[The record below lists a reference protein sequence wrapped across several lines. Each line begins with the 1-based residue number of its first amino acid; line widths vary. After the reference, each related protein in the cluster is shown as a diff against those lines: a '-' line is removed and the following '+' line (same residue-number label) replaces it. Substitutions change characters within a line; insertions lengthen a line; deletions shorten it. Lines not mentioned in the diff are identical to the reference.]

1 LFGRIIMLRDT
12 QGRRLVLN
20 GGEIYLEES
29 GSGPVCV
36 VFESGNGAG
45 RTLWDPVVPLLSG
58 IARTV
63 AYDRA
68 GRGRSPLADPPQSLD
83 DMAATLAALV
93 RALAPGRLILV
104 GHSMGGLIA
113 RRAAGELVP
122 GPAGLV
128 LVDPTPEAA
137 PIYDDWAAAAASTDR
152 ILAAHQAAARCRPLI
167 RRLTRSYGR
176 MFSPA
181 TYETMLA
188 EDFTPAGAAQTRRE
202 TKAFAAGV
210 REFRTRPPQVPPG
223 GVIVIS
229 AARASRLQARNHA
242 TVREYQRRWAG
253 QAGAQFEDADSGH
266 IVPAEQPGQVA
277 AAVRRLAG
285 V

>member
-1 LFGRIIMLRDT
+1 MRDR
-12 QGRRLVLN
+12 QGRRLVVN
-20 GGEIYLEES
+20 GCEIYFEES
-29 GSGPVCV
+29 GSGAACV

-58 IARTV
+58 VARTV

-68 GRGRSPLADPPQSLD
+68 GRGRSPQVGPPQSLD

-113 RRAAGELVP
+113 RRAAGELAP
-122 GPAGLV
+122 GPARLAGLV

-137 PIYDDWAAAAASTDR
+137 PIYDDWTAAAASTDR

-176 MFSPA
+176 MFPPA
-181 TYETMLA
+181 TYESMLA
-188 EDFTPAGAAQTRRE
+188 EEFTPAGAAQTRRE

-229 AARASRLQARNHA
+229 ATRASRLQARNHA
-242 TVREYQRRWAG
+242 TIREYQRRWAG
-253 QAGAQFEDADSGH
+253 QVGAQFEDADSGH